1 MVRLAVVASILSLLA
16 GAASAQEAIPTAQ
29 GVTPPDASK
38 EPLPPPLGVARPGEA
53 LAPMQPGPCGTSP
66 TPKMAPLDANGE
78 PQVDTSPHGEM
89 YAGVGTRGYREVG
102 GTVCVPVGK
111 SGAVSISVD
120 QTKFDGRRR

>member
-1 MVRLAVVASILSLLA
+1 MVRLAVVASIFSLLA

-29 GVTPPDASK
+29 GATPPDTSK
-38 EPLPPPLGVARPGEA
+38 EPPPAPLGARPVEA
-53 LAPMQPGPCGTSP
+53 LAPMQPGPCGTGP

-111 SGAVSISVD
+111 SGAVTISVD